1 MRASLD
7 RRSRQKNGRMSGEN
21 MRGVS
26 RIQDGLG
33 TDDVGVALDDEERDR
48 KVRETF
54 AELAEP
60 DFEVTMVGPDYLP
73 RAAEG
78 TGPDGFT
85 AVWSDWA
92 SAFASF
98 RIEIEDMIDAGDRVV
113 SLVRLIARTRTGDV
127 PIEEKGAAVWTLRN
141 GMLVR
146 AEFHLDRELALR
158 SAGVDPDAH
167 SSRP

>member
-1 MRASLD
+1 
-7 RRSRQKNGRMSGEN
+7 MSAEN
-21 MRGVS
+21 MRVVS
-26 RIQDGLG
+26 RIQDALG
-33 TDDVGVALDDEERDR
+33 MEDVVTALDDETRDR
-48 KVRETF
+48 RVREVF

-78 TGPDGFT
+78 TGPDGFN
-85 AVWSDWA
+85 AVWADWA

-98 RIEIEDMIDAGDRVV
+98 RIEVEDMIDAGDRVV
-113 SLVRLIARTRTGDV
+113 SLVRLVARTRTGDV
-127 PIEEKGAAVWTLRN
+127 PIEETGAAVWTMRN
-141 GMLVR
+141 GKLAR

-167 SSRP
+167 SSHP